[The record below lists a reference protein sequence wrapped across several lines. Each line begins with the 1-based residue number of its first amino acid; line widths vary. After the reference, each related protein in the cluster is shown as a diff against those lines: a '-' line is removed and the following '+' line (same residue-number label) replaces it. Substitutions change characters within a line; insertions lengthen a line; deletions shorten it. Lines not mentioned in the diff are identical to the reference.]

1 MEGKTAFEKIV
12 DSHLLYVLPD
22 GSLVLRVDKVPCHE
36 ITTPP
41 HINEATERGYDVV
54 FDPNRVFPMIDHVTP
69 AKDQKTALQGKIMR
83 DWYKKHDLP
92 LFFDVGGRSGI
103 CHALISEVPLV
114 FPGETLIMGDSHT
127 CTSGA
132 LCTLSVGVGT
142 TDLGVGI
149 TTGFVVIRPQK
160 VIRVNLVGE
169 LPANV
174 YPKDVILNV
183 LKVLGKNGAKNCI
196 LEFHGAIKSMAGRL
210 TISNMAVE
218 GGATCGM
225 WMVDDITAN
234 YLWPAI
240 SKNYNRKVTWR
251 QVIDDLSRHNS
262 DPVCTYDDVITL
274 DLPTLKPS
282 VTINNHPSDVVEAS
296 SLKGKKL
303 DQVVIGSCTNARL
316 EDLRL
321 AAAVMKKQDGKVRV
335 RTIVIPATQHIYRQ
349 AIREGLIST
358 FLDAGCCV
366 TNPTCGPCLG
376 MSCGVIYEG
385 EVCLATTNRNYDGR
399 MGKKGMVHLA
409 SPVVAAYSAMFG
421 KIAVPN
427 ELFCTKINPYVSKS
441 DQVAP
446 IEFEKRPVPR
456 IDYHALSN
464 SLRSLSGGKN
474 FSGKPFYLKKE
485 KVNTDEIIPADYLT
499 EVDKKAFGQ
508 YCLEGLVTGEDRN
521 VLKSCKLIVS
531 DIGFGDGSSREQ
543 APWALEGI
551 GITCVIAKS
560 FERIFETNFFNTGN
574 LAITLLAEI
583 VDELFETKPDHFEV
597 TWDTKEDKPGY
608 VEWNGK
614 KAEFDISELQK
625 SIIRKGGSTG
635 VMFELA
641 AKLQAEGKI

>member
-1 MEGKTAFEKIV
+1 MGKTAFQKIV
-12 DSHLLYVLPD
+12 ESHPLDVLPD

-41 HINEATERGYDVV
+41 HINEAIERGYDVV

-69 AKDQKTALQGKIMR
+69 AKDQKTALQGKILR
-83 DWYKKHDLP
+83 DWAKKHDLP
-92 LFFDVGGRSGI
+92 HFFDVGGRSGI

-149 TTGFVVIRPQK
+149 AMGFMVIRPQK
-160 VIRVNLVGE
+160 VIKVNLVGE
-169 LPANV
+169 LPADV

-183 LKVLGKNGAKNCI
+183 LKMLGKNGAKNCI
-196 LEFHGAIKSMAGRL
+196 LEFHGAIKSMAGRF
-210 TISNMAVE
+210 TIGNMGVE
-218 GGATCGM
+218 GGATCAM
-225 WMVDDITAN
+225 WMVDEVTVN

-240 SKNYNRKVTWR
+240 SKNYGEDTTRR
-251 QVIDDLSRHNS
+251 QVLDDLSRHNS
-262 DPVCTYDDVITL
+262 DPDCVYDDEIIVNL
-274 DLPTLKPS
+274 STLKMS
-282 VTINNHPSDVVEAS
+282 VTKNYHPSDVVEAK
-296 SLKGKKL
+296 SLEGTKL
-303 DQVVIGSCTNARL
+303 DQIVIGSCTNARL

-321 AAAVMKKQDGKVRV
+321 AAGVMKKHGGKVKV
-335 RTIVIPATQHIYRQ
+335 RTIVIPATQHIQLQ
-349 AIREGLIST
+349 AVKEGLVST
-358 FLDAGCCV
+358 FLEAGCSV

-409 SPVVAAYSAMFG
+409 SPVLAAYSAMFG
-421 KIAVPN
+421 EITVPD
-427 ELFCTKINPYVSKS
+427 EDFCMTVNASISIS
-441 DQVAP
+441 DRVAP
-446 IEFEKRPVPR
+446 IEFEKKPVPK
-456 IDYHALSN
+456 IDYQALSD
-464 SLRSLSGGKN
+464 SLKSTVGGKN
-474 FSGKPFYLKKE
+474 FSGKPFFLKKE

-499 EVDKKAFGQ
+499 EVDKKAFGE
-508 YCLEGLVTGEDRN
+508 YCLEGLVTGKSRE
-521 VLKSCKLIVS
+521 VLKSCKIIVG

-574 LAITLLAEI
+574 LAITLPEEV
-583 VDELFETKPDHFEV
+583 VDEIFKTEPSHIEV
-597 TWDTKEDKPGY
+597 VWDTAENVPGY
-608 VEWNGK
+608 VEWDAK
-614 KAEFDISELQK
+614 IIEFAISELQK

>member
-1 MEGKTAFEKIV
+1 MKKTAYQKIV
-12 DSHLLYVLPD
+12 ENHLLCTLSD
-22 GSLVLRVDKVPCHE
+22 GSLVLKVDKVPCHE
-36 ITTPP
+36 ITMPP
-41 HINEATERGYDVV
+41 HINEAIERGYDVV
-54 FDPNRVFPMIDHVTP
+54 FDPNRIFPMIDHVTP

-83 DWYKKHDLP
+83 EWSKKHDLP
-92 LFFDVGGRSGI
+92 HFFDVGGRSGI

-149 TTGFVVIRPQK
+149 TTGFFVIRPQK
-160 VIRVNLVGE
+160 VIKVNFAGE

-183 LKVLGKNGAKNCI
+183 LKRLGKNGAKNCI

-210 TISNMAVE
+210 TISNMTVE
-218 GGATCGM
+218 GGGTCGM
-225 WMVDDITAN
+225 WMVDAVTVD

-240 SKNYNRKVTWR
+240 SKKYNEEATHH
-251 QVIDDLSRHNS
+251 QVLDDLCQYNS
-262 DPVCTYDDVITL
+262 DPDCAYDDEITM
-274 DLPTLKPS
+274 DLAELKPS
-282 VTINNHPSDVVEAS
+282 MTINYHPSDVVEAS
-296 SLKGKKL
+296 SLKGKKF
-303 DQVVIGSCTNARL
+303 DQVFIGSCTNARL

-321 AAAVMKKQDGKVRV
+321 AAAVMKKHGGKVKV
-335 RTIVIPATQHIYRQ
+335 RTIVIPATQHIYLQ
-349 AIREGLIST
+349 AIKEGLISI
-358 FLDAGCCV
+358 FLEAGCCV

-376 MSCGVIYEG
+376 MSCGVIYKG
-385 EVCLATTNRNYDGR
+385 EVCIVTSNRNYDGR
-399 MGKKGMVHLA
+399 MGKEGIVHLA
-409 SPVVAAYSAMFG
+409 SPVVAAYSAMLG
-421 KIAVPN
+421 EVSVPD
-427 ELFCTKINPYVSKS
+427 ELFCAEINASVLKS

-446 IEFEKRPVPR
+446 IEFEKKPVPK

-464 SLRSLSGGKN
+464 SLKSLSGGKN

-508 YCLEGLVTGEDRN
+508 YCLEGLVTGEERN
-521 VLKSCKLIVS
+521 VLKSCKIIVG

-543 APWALEGI
+543 APWALEGL
-551 GITCVIAKS
+551 GVTCVIAKS

-574 LAITLLAEI
+574 LAITLLVEI
-583 VDELFETKPDHFEV
+583 VDELFRDKPDSLEIV
-597 TWDTKEDKPGY
+597 WDTDVGDHGY
-608 VEWNGK
+608 IDWGK
-614 KAEFDISELQK
+614 RRVGFNISEFQK

-641 AKLQAEGKI
+641 AKLQKEGKI